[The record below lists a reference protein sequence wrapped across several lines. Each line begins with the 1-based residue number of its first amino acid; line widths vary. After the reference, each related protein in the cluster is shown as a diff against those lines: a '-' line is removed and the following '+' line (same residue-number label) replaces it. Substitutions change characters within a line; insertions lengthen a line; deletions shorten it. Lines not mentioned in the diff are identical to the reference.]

1 MIVLPKNGL
10 ILGRLP
16 LFISSIDFNSF
27 KWKKIEALQKYW
39 TSVYGES
46 YEMTVVFLSACLYV
60 SPFASLEF
68 SSVSAHQGFF
78 AWW

>member
-10 ILGRLP
+10 ILGRQS

-27 KWKKIEALQKYW
+27 KWKKTKALQKYW

-60 SPFASLEF
+60 SPFASL
-68 SSVSAHQGFF
+68 
-78 AWW
+78 